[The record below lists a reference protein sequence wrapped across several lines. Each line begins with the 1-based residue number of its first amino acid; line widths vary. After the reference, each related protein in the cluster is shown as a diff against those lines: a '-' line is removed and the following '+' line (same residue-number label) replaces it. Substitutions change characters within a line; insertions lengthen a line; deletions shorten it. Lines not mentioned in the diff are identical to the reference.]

1 MTDPI
6 FLIENGESVRCKVTG
21 FKGIVT
27 CRTEWANGCIRYE
40 VAPKV
45 DKDGKMSKSEWIDE
59 ADLEVLREKKWT
71 DPAKVTKK
79 IPREGKRSLPSQ
91 RKNPSMH

>member
-1 MTDPI
+1 MTDAI

-21 FKGIVT
+21 FKGVVIS
-27 CRTEWANGCIRYE
+27 RTEWANGCIRYE

-45 DKDGKMSKSEWIDE
+45 DKDGKMTTSEWIDQ
-59 ADLEVLREKKWT
+59 ANLEVLKEKKWI
-71 DPAKVTKK
+71 DLTKIVK
-79 IPREGKRSLPSQ
+79 KEPREGERSIPSQ

>member
-6 FLIENGESVRCKVTG
+6 FLIQNGENVRCKITG

-27 CRTEWANGCIRYE
+27 SRIEWSNGCIRYE

-45 DKDGKMSKSEWIDE
+45 DKDGKKGRSEWIDQ
-59 ADLEVLREKKWT
+59 ADLEVLREKKWI
-71 DPAKVTKK
+71 DPTKITKK
-79 IPREGKRSLPSQ
+79 PPREGARSIPSQ
-91 RKNPSMH
+91 RNNPSMH